1 MTRVDFYILSDSAGD
16 RLGFTCR
23 LVDKAYQLGHR
34 IYIHTDND
42 GDAMRLDELLWTF
55 RAASFIPHTRSG
67 GHHDE
72 ITPVHIGTSGT
83 PQSSYELLVNLGAE
97 VPPFYDR
104 FARLAEVVAHDESQR
119 INGRRRYRE
128 YKEAGCDV
136 HNHAIEK

>member
-1 MTRVDFYILSDSAGD
+1 MTRVDFYILSDPLGD
-16 RLGFTCR
+16 RMAFVCR

-34 IYIHTDND
+34 IYIHTDSD

-67 GHHDE
+67 DHPDE
-72 ITPVHIGTSGT
+72 ISPVHIATSDT
-83 PQSSYELLVNLGAE
+83 PQSSYDLLVNLGVD
-97 VPPFYDR
+97 VPQFYDR

-119 INGRRRYRE
+119 FNGRRRYRK

-136 HNHAIEK
+136 HNHTIEK